1 MQGYNG
7 AVAGF
12 APEDPPPRMG
22 QARVWQEPLPS
33 LGWTHEMHRIR
44 VYVDTSVFGG
54 TQDDEFVV
62 ASTRFFDQVR
72 LGVYVVL
79 LSDETQRELT
89 GSPAAVQSVWLD
101 LPPASVELIGLD
113 EEARSLADDYVSAG
127 VLGGA
132 SIADALHV
140 AAATVAGADL
150 ILSWNF
156 SHIVNYNRI
165 RGFNSVNVRM
175 GYRAMTILSPR
186 EVGDEEGI

>member
-1 MQGYNG
+1 
-7 AVAGF
+7 V
-12 APEDPPPRMG
+12 
-22 QARVWQEPLPS
+22 
-33 LGWTHEMHRIR
+33 HRIR

-62 ASTRFFDQVR
+62 ASNRFFEQVR
-72 LGVYVVL
+72 LGAYVVL
-79 LSDETQRELT
+79 LSDETQRELAD
-89 GSPAAVQSVWLD
+89 SPEAVQGVWLD

-113 EEARSLADDYVSAG
+113 DEARSLADEYINAE
-127 VLGGA
+127 VLGEA

-140 AAATVAGADL
+140 AAATVANADL

-156 SHIVNYNRI
+156 RHIVNYDRI

-186 EVGDEEGI
+186 EVGDETEGI